1 MAKKERGPQFI
12 PSALNTPMINY
23 NEYYMNIQEK
33 ILTFLIGFCGGG
45 ILGLIF
51 YGNQFLDE
59 EGHAT
64 RATAIGN
71 VVIFIVIGLIAC
83 KFLFPMRTNS
93 LREKRRKDLRKQFRS
108 FLEALAVS
116 LSSGMNMSDS
126 LLSAHNDL
134 ITEFS
139 DDAYIVAE
147 IKEMI
152 DGMQNNI
159 PIEDMMAALGERSSI
174 DDIKNFGV
182 VFELCYRAGGNMK
195 DIVRRTSDIISEKI
209 EIESEIETA
218 LTSNKSQFTIML
230 IIPVGLVFMMRFMMT
245 GFAESFATVPGVI
258 AITIAVGIF
267 IGAYKLGNKIM
278 DIKG

>member
-1 MAKKERGPQFI
+1 MSVK
-12 PSALNTPMINY
+12 
-23 NEYYMNIQEK
+23 EK
-33 ILTFLIGFCGGG
+33 IVTFLLGFVGGG
-45 ILGLIF
+45 LLGLIF

-59 EGHAT
+59 EGNAT
-64 RATAIGN
+64 TATAIGN
-71 VVIFIVIGLIAC
+71 VIIFIGIGLIAC
-83 KFLFPMRTNS
+83 KFIFPMRNDS

-116 LSSGMNMSDS
+116 LSSGMNISDS
-126 LLSAHNDL
+126 LLSAYNDL
-134 ITEFS
+134 KTEFS
-139 DDAYIVAE
+139 EDAYIVAE
-147 IKEMI
+147 VKEMI

-159 PIEDMMAALGERSSI
+159 AIEDMMAALGERSSI
-174 DDIKNFGV
+174 EDIKNFGV

-218 LTSNKSQFTIML
+218 LTSNKSQFSVMM
-230 IIPVGLVFMMRFMMT
+230 IIPVGLVFMMRFLMT
-245 GFAESFATVPGVI
+245 GFAESFATIPGVI
-258 AITIAVGIF
+258 AITISVGIF